1 MIKLIIYEFHLVYFL
16 APSTTSTV
24 KEVEQTRK
32 QNYFWWTGVKF
43 GNSSLQ
49 KKRD

>member
-1 MIKLIIYEFHLVYFL
+1 MDRKCVLRANDIMIKLIIYEFNLVYFL

-32 QNYFWWTGVKF
+32 QNYF
-43 GNSSLQ
+43 
-49 KKRD
+49 